1 MRHYTCDICKNEIPT
16 KEMNSFHSYVKNKEW
31 SMGRWQDACESCRK
45 SANTIWTREKMRA
58 LAEAFER
65 TQRKILSTKME
76 NIRVG
81 KVLEILK
88 KGEQS

>member
-1 MRHYTCDICKNEIPT
+1 MRHYTCDICGSEIPT

-58 LAEAFER
+58 LADAFER
-65 TQRKILSTKME
+65 TQRKILSDILRDTSIKAIMNE
-76 NIRVG
+76 G
-81 KVLEILK
+81 K
-88 KGEQS
+88 GPAD